1 MSSRPSPRPNTVRML
16 WAESIGHCMN
26 PACQVELICNGSNI
40 GEMAHIVSHEDGGDV
55 SFENMILL
63 CRPCHKITDDNKTE
77 AMITQLRQWK
87 RDRNSEIERRFAKS
101 YLSFEDLSE
110 SVTPILRR
118 NQQIFDRC
126 GPNDAPDAEER
137 HKLWLRFEGEMISNN
152 RRLELMLTKN
162 MHLFPDENRD
172 IVDEFVAH
180 AREFVATRDENQI
193 LRTHLFPEKLLSVF
207 GIEQVQVEYPP
218 NLSALQNF
226 VTHLIETDRFIS
238 LDLIHEPHINYLD
251 GGESVT
257 LMIED
262 RPRVQQVF
270 WNGRFFKPKTT
281 DVRIENLV
289 FFVRWLHGNDIRY
302 EFADIRELTALTLNG
317 SYEIR
322 LCYKYRLSRADL
334 YMMKLD
340 PGDIVVNLH
349 QWNNAPITDE
359 ADSYASQIGVRLF
372 GQNRFFVFAHNE
384 LK

>member
-1 MSSRPSPRPNTVRML
+1 MSRRPNPEPNTVRML
-16 WAESIGHCMN
+16 WTESIGHCMN
-26 PACQVELICNGSNI
+26 PECQAELIRNGTNI
-40 GEMAHIVSHEDGGDV
+40 GEMAHIVSHKDGGDV

-77 AMITQLRQWK
+77 AKITQLRQWK
-87 RDRNSEIERRFAKS
+87 RDRNSEIERRFAKRFS
-101 YLSFEDLSE
+101 SFEGLRE

-118 NQQIFDRC
+118 NHQIFDRC
-126 GPNDAPDAEER
+126 GPNYTSDAEER
-137 HKLWLRFEGEMISNN
+137 HKLWLRFEGEIISNN
-152 RRLELMLTKN
+152 RRLELLLTKN
-162 MHLFPDENRD
+162 MRLFPEENQD

-180 AREFVATRDENQI
+180 AREFVVTRDEIQI
-193 LRTHLFPEKLLSVF
+193 LRTHLFPDKLLSVF
-207 GIEQVQVEYPP
+207 GIEQVQVGCPP

-238 LDLIHEPHINYLD
+238 LDLINGPHITYLD
-251 GGESVT
+251 EGESVT

-270 WNGRFFKPKTT
+270 WNGKFFRPKTT

-289 FFVRWLHGNDIRY
+289 FFLRWLHSNDIRY
-302 EFADIRELTALTLNG
+302 EFADIRKLTVLALNE

-334 YMMKLD
+334 YLMKLD
-340 PGDIVVNLH
+340 QGDIVVNLH

-359 ADSYASQIGVRLF
+359 AYSYASQIGVRLF
-372 GQNRFFVFAHNE
+372 GQNSFFVFAHNE